1 MGVEHDRVRAFGRPE
16 APASVV
22 DPVPHRRRLRS
33 RSRRCRGNPAGRR
46 ANPRERRHRHR
57 RAAQPMPLMPLTATA
72 TATAKPSDCS
82 IADTAATVR
91 AGKPPPGRDHDVLGN
106 VLRQVGVAQDAP
118 GDPHHNGVLSPR
130 EALEPTA
137 RAAVAFAPGAGV
149 PYCRLQA
156 HHPLPHRRYPKFDSG
171 RSTSRAGQPHCQLRP
186 STNPGASAAISGSA
200 PPQSRRESRT
210 TGISRS
216 VSCW

>member
-57 RAAQPMPLMPLTATA
+57 RAAQPMPLMPPTATMPL

-91 AGKPPPGRDHDVLGN
+91 AGKPPPGRDH
-106 VLRQVGVAQDAP
+106 AAP
-118 GDPHHNGVLSPR
+118 GDPHHNGVLSPK